1 MTFLLHVV
9 LTRPSLRCEQRIAA
23 VPALGSEP
31 RDAVPG
37 LNPSGMCTASWELRV
52 AGTVALTL
60 ALVMALS
67 PPPILPRA
75 AQV

>member
-31 RDAVPG
+31 RDAVSG
-37 LNPSGMCTASWELRV
+37 LNPSGMCTASWEIR
-52 AGTVALTL
+52 AGTVPPTL

-67 PPPILPRA
+67 PPPILPWA